1 MTHEH
6 ELAKYLGHSQF
17 KQASK
22 SASNRAVPEDDDF
35 NDLLR
40 RLSKSEK
47 DQTAKKHH

>member
-6 ELAKYLGHSQF
+6 ELAKYLGHEQF

-22 SASNRAVPEDDDF
+22 PASDRLLPRDDEF
-35 NDLLR
+35 GDLLE

-47 DQTAKKHH
+47 DQTAKKSH